1 MSHVKPTYIRYHPGL
16 EVKQANEDATIDAIV
31 ESMLR
36 VNTKV
41 FDKHRHATRDA
52 HAKSHGVLKGRLD
65 VYDKLPEPLRQGIF
79 AAPATYPVVLRLSTA
94 PGDLHSDRIA
104 APRGMAIKLLGVQ
117 GPQLLPGREAART
130 QDLLL
135 VNHPVIAFGHAAAYL
150 KTQKLL
156 EQHADDPEAVRRI
169 LAAVAHGGSKALHL
183 LGIENPVVD
192 TLGAPNNHILG
203 ETFYSMAAI
212 RYGDYVAKV
221 CAAPLSDNVRALTG
235 QPLRDDAGESELRD
249 LVVDFFRTQGAEYEL
264 RVQLC
269 TDIEKMPIEDASIRW
284 DENDSPYL
292 PVAKLTLPA
301 QEAFSPA
308 RRVFADDVLSFNPW
322 QGIAAHQPLGSIMR
336 ARIRAYE
343 TSSRFRHEM
352 NAQPRIEIDDLAQV
366 PD

>member
-1 MSHVKPTYIRYHPGL
+1 MSHVQPTYVRYHPGL

-52 HAKSHGVLKGRLD
+52 HAKCHGVLKGRIE
-65 VYDKLPEPLRQGIF
+65 VYDNLPEPLRQGVF

-117 GPQLLPGREAART
+117 GPQLLPGREAAAT

-156 EQHADDPEAVRRI
+156 EQHADDPDAVRRI

-192 TLGAPNNHILG
+192 TLGAPNDHILG

-235 QPLRDDAGESELRD
+235 QPLRDDAGDSELRD

-269 TDIEKMPIEDASIRW
+269 TDIEKMPIEDASVRW
-284 DENDSPYL
+284 DEDESPYL
-292 PVAKLTLPA
+292 PVAKLTLPP
-301 QEAFSPA
+301 QEAYSPA

-343 TSSRFRHEM
+343 TSTRFRHEM

>member
-1 MSHVKPTYIRYHPGL
+1 MSHVKPTYVRYTEGL

-52 HAKSHGVLKGRLD
+52 HAKSHGVLKGQID
-65 VYDKLPEPLRQGIF
+65 VYDNLPEPLRQGVF

-235 QPLRDDAGESELRD
+235 QPLRDDAGDSELRD

-269 TDIEKMPIEDASIRW
+269 VDVEKMPIEDASIRW